1 MSDVSRPD
9 GSATAAPAAADD
21 YLGEFHVYEPHKAGL
36 PPLREYFR
44 EVWRRREFAIEMSR
58 ATIRAQNSDTVFG
71 VLWNV
76 LNPLLLAGVYYLLVS
91 VLNGKARGGDY
102 FAHLLAGLF
111 AFYFVSGCM
120 AGGASSVTSAGK
132 IIMNTAFPR
141 ILVVFSAVF
150 IAFRKFLPTMLVYIP
165 VALITGVGIPWT
177 APLAALMFFLIIVF
191 GTGMALLL
199 ATAQVYFRDTTSFLP
214 YLTRIWLYLSP
225 VLWYPEEVRKAFK
238 AFEVFNPLFSLLGG
252 WSDLLVKGELVPPS
266 TWAIATAWAVGTLI
280 FGAVTFMSRERDFA
294 VRL

>member
-1 MSDVSRPD
+1 MRRTATRS
-9 GSATAAPAAADD
+9 SASSGT
-21 YLGEFHVYEPHKAGL
+21 FST
-36 PPLREYFR
+36 R
-44 EVWRRREFAIEMSR
+44 S
-58 ATIRAQNSDTVFG
+58 
-71 VLWNV
+71 
-76 LNPLLLAGVYYLLVS
+76 LLAAVYYVLVV
-91 VLNGKARGGDY
+91 VLSGGQTKGPDF

-177 APLAALMFFLIIVF
+177 APLAVLMFCLLIVF
-191 GTGMALLL
+191 GMGMALLL
-199 ATAQVYFRDTTSFLP
+199 ATAQVCFHEHVQLPAVPHAHLALRVARPLVPRAGEGGSARPRDLQPAVLPDRRLDRPAGQGGVPPWTT
-214 YLTRIWLYLSP
+214 WAAAAA
-225 VLWYPEEVRKAFK
+225 WAF
-238 AFEVFNPLFSLLGG
+238 GT
-252 WSDLLVKGELVPPS
+252 LLVG
-266 TWAIATAWAVGTLI
+266 AIV
-280 FGAVTFMSRERDFA
+280 FMSRERDFA